1 MFKETILKVGKA
13 AETGGSIITDG
24 IHQCCYRDLPEVFN
38 EIDAFM
44 AQSGED
50 SNHCLILRCGN
61 SLPEALLLLW
71 LLFEKRDFLLLPEFE
86 DAHLPQFCKHKLSV
100 SLDSA
105 AADIRQPDSY
115 VDILAHSHYRENDG
129 LPTGSGYI
137 FMRTSGSTA
146 APKLVRHGPER
157 LFNNA
162 ADCVERFGLRSQE
175 RIMIPVPI
183 YHMYGLGAAFLPGV
197 IAGASINLMARTNII
212 RYLDR
217 EKQFRPDVSFLTP
230 SLCEMFLQAR
240 KSAYRHRLVVTA
252 GDRIA
257 TTTFERFEGKFGK
270 LVNLYGSTELGA
282 IATST
287 LTDSLETRADGV
299 LAPMPAVDIRF
310 KKLEI
315 LCRHEHGFLDYVDT
329 QGKKVAE
336 PEGGWF
342 QTKDLGKPVGDR
354 CFKVMG
360 RAGNSINRSGILV
373 AFAEVES
380 IMEQGIGGVAWVV
393 VVAGDE
399 ENRRSKR
406 MIACCELNPHA
417 EVDARKI
424 RARCFALMPRH
435 MVPDEVVVMA
445 EIPRLANGKFDRKKL
460 AGLFGR

>member
-1 MFKETILKVGKA
+1 
-13 AETGGSIITDG
+13 
-24 IHQCCYRDLPEVFN
+24 
-38 EIDAFM
+38 
-44 AQSGED
+44 
-50 SNHCLILRCGN
+50 
-61 SLPEALLLLW
+61 
-71 LLFEKRDFLLLPEFE
+71 
-86 DAHLPQFCKHKLSV
+86 
-100 SLDSA
+100 
-105 AADIRQPDSY
+105 
-115 VDILAHSHYRENDG
+115 
-129 LPTGSGYI
+129 
-137 FMRTSGSTA
+137 
-146 APKLVRHGPER
+146 